1 MLNAV
6 LNIIVIL
13 VVVAVAIIKAV
24 IIDAPTESRMIQTV
38 NTLCNMKEPRK
49 RSF

>member
-13 VVVAVAIIKAV
+13 VVVEIAIIKAV
-24 IIDAPTESRMIQTV
+24 IIDAPTECRMKQTEKQ
-38 NTLCNMKEPRK
+38 TPCALGAA
-49 RSF
+49 S